1 MRSWFRQ
8 YPFNSEQTINVV
20 GEIGPIFAM
29 FVVNFLAGLEA
40 GVLALMIA
48 TAMSLVSSLII
59 LKRPPIMP
67 FIAGSV
73 SILFGA
79 LTYFTGDGMWV
90 QIKVTIFNTLVA
102 VLLWL
107 GLKTNRNFFEFV
119 FGKTFRFTPEGW
131 YTLTRNAAVF
141 FLVTAIA
148 NEAIRLS
155 FSGTTVHA
163 LNRDFSG
170 LDIWI
175 NFKLFVVMPLTGLF
189 FWWQIKVMQKHR
201 LPDVAP
207 VPVPVPAKTS

>member
-1 MRSWFRQ
+1 MRSWLRHF
-8 YPFNSEQTINVV
+8 PFNAEQTINVV

-29 FVVNFLAGLEA
+29 FVVNFAMGLEA

-48 TAMSLVSSLII
+48 TALSLVSSLII

-67 FIAGSV
+67 FIAGTV
-73 SILFGA
+73 SIIFGG

-90 QIKVTIFNTLVA
+90 QIKVTIFNTIVA
-102 VLLWL
+102 IMLWW

-131 YTLTRNAAVF
+131 YALTRNAAVF

-148 NEAIRLS
+148 NEAVRLG
-155 FSGTTVHA
+155 FDGTTIRA
-163 LNRDFSG
+163 LGRDFSG

-201 LPDVAP
+201 LPEVAT
-207 VPVPVPAKTS
+207 VPVAASNH

>member
-1 MRSWFRQ
+1 MRGWLRQ
-8 YPFNSEQTINVV
+8 YPFNAEQTINVV

-29 FVVNFLAGLEA
+29 FLVNFIAGLEA

-48 TAMSLVSSLII
+48 TALSLVSSLII

-73 SILFGA
+73 SIVFGA

-102 VLLWL
+102 LLLWL
-107 GLKTNRNFFEFV
+107 GLKTKRNFFEFV
-119 FGKTFRFTPEGW
+119 FGKTFRYTPVGW

-148 NEAIRLS
+148 NEAVRLG
-155 FSGTTVHA
+155 FTGITVHA
-163 LNRDFSG
+163 LNREFSG

-189 FWWQIKVMQKHR
+189 FWWQVKVMQKHR
-201 LPDVAP
+201 LPDVAT
-207 VPVPVPAKTS
+207 VPVTST

>member
-1 MRSWFRQ
+1 MRSWLRQ
-8 YPFNSEQTINVV
+8 FPFNAEQTINVV

-29 FVVNFLAGLEA
+29 FVVNFAMGLEA

-48 TAMSLVSSLII
+48 TALSLVSSLII

-67 FIAGSV
+67 FIAGTV
-73 SILFGA
+73 SIIFGG

-90 QIKVTIFNTLVA
+90 QIKVTIFNTIVA
-102 VLLWL
+102 VMLWW

-141 FLVTAIA
+141 FIVTAIA
-148 NEAIRLS
+148 NEAVRLG
-155 FSGTTVHA
+155 FDGTTIRA
-163 LNRDFSG
+163 LGRDFSG

-175 NFKLFVVMPLTGLF
+175 NFKLFVVMPLTGVF

-201 LPDVAP
+201 LPEVAT
-207 VPVPVPAKTS
+207 VSVAASNL